1 MTNLVT
7 SKLETKIIIVIG
19 VVLSLVL
26 FLMSSIYFFSQS
38 AQSKHYFKK
47 QAQNLSERI
56 EFNANINSSYYSSS
70 SESNGKADKTLM
82 NLIHG
87 FSLRTLPDSA
97 QEANFKAQGFKIGDK
112 PIDVKLTSPNF
123 RNPINKPGSTEEL
136 ILRDFEKLFAE
147 MRLERK
153 NEFKR
158 IKPANFAYW
167 DKVETSNNEV
177 YSYVYPIFAKKAC
190 LTCHGERKDA
200 PDYILSSYSSG
211 FGYSEGDFMGAIT
224 IYINQAFVE
233 EEMWSGF
240 FLPLFL
246 GLFIT
251 VLILVVVIFTLK
263 KIVGEPIKKIVS
275 SAKNVSQGD
284 LTQKITYEPDDEIGD
299 LVDSVNIMVDSVKES
314 VRDITDLTLHLN
326 QVSLEISD
334 TATRVLKNAENQ
346 SLTVQEIIQIM
357 DKMNNTANQIVED
370 MQGLTINVRETRS
383 SIEDLSGTI
392 QEAARNIQEANQV
405 FSQVIHEVQEG
416 RYSIEQVNLSM
427 SSISDKL
434 EGLLMQ
440 IHNFDRVTR
449 DVTSIV
455 EKIARTAKQTNLLA
469 VNASIESAIAGEAG
483 KGFKVVANEIRALAE
498 AATSDSQQ
506 IKEML
511 FNVRQL
517 TTKVQD
523 AVVETGQSARD
534 SKNNYKS
541 AEKTLEHITTFYS
554 RSSLIMSRLSNLI
567 DTQMRSSQQ
576 ITMKTSDMNI
586 RTSQVVEQVEAQKQ
600 ISDKVNKSISSLSDT
615 ALRNKEASQEIS
627 QLTQDLIS
635 QAEQLQNAI
644 KRFRVS
650 ESPQV
655 L

>member
-1 MTNLVT
+1 MVNQVT
-7 SKLETKIIIVIG
+7 SKLETKIIVIVGI
-19 VVLSLVL
+19 VLSLVL
-26 FLMSSIYFFSQS
+26 ILISSIYFFNQS
-38 AQSKHYFKK
+38 TQNKNYFKQ
-47 QAQNLSERI
+47 QAQTVAELLEMIAHKNSEYAQGS
-56 EFNANINSSYYSSS
+56 NKAQDHQG
-70 SESNGKADKTLM
+70 SELI
-82 NLIHG
+82 NLIDAY
-87 FSLRTLPDSA
+87 SLNVQKDSA
-97 QEANFKAQGFKIGDK
+97 NQTNEKSQRFKIGGY
-112 PIDVKLTSPNF
+112 PIKLKFTSLNYW
-123 RNPINKPGSTEEL
+123 NPSNKPSLQEEAA
-136 ILRDFEKLFAE
+136 LRDFEKLFSE

-153 NEFKR
+153 TEFKT
-158 IKPANFAYW
+158 IQSSEYAFWEKIESENG
-167 DKVETSNNEV
+167 D
-177 YSYVYPIFAKKAC
+177 SYTYLYPIFAQKA
-190 LTCHGERKDA
+190 
-200 PDYILSSYSSG
+200 G
-211 FGYSEGDFMGAIT
+211 FGYSKGDLMGAISISIDSDYVEDQIWT
-224 IYINQAFVE
+224 AF
-233 EEMWSGF
+233 F
-240 FLPLFL
+240 APLLL
-246 GLFIT
+246 GLIIVALVIVAVVLAMKRFI
-251 VLILVVVIFTLK
+251 
-263 KIVGEPIKKIVS
+263 GEPIKKIVS

-284 LTQKITYEPDDEIGD
+284 LTQKITYDPDDEIGD

-314 VRDITDLTLHLN
+314 VRDIMDLTLRLN

-334 TATRVLKNAENQ
+334 TATRVMKNAENQ

-357 DKMNNTANQIVED
+357 DKMNHTANQIVED
-370 MQGLTINVRETRS
+370 MQGLTINVRETRT

-427 SSISDKL
+427 VSISDKL

-440 IHNFDRVTR
+440 IHNYDKVTR
-449 DVTSIV
+449 DITSIV

-498 AATSDSQQ
+498 AATTDSQQ

-517 TTKVQD
+517 TAKVQD
-523 AVVETGQSARD
+523 AVVETGQSSRD

-541 AEKTLEHITTFYS
+541 AEKTLEQITSFYS

-586 RTSQVVEQVEAQKQ
+586 RTSQVVEQAEAQKE
-600 ISDKVNKSISSLSDT
+600 ISDRVNKSISSLSDT

-627 QLTQDLIS
+627 QLTQDLIT
-635 QAEQLQNAI
+635 QAEQLQSAI

-650 ESPQV
+650 ETPQ
-655 L
+655 LL